1 MPRQMIAALTVLTAL
16 CLTGCGAQSQRQ
28 KAQGTVG
35 TRVTITSGD
44 EELNAYVAVPS
55 EGNTTAKAKGPLP
68 GIVLIHDEG
77 GLDDW
82 MEICASSLAV
92 YGFVV
97 MAPDLYRGKKTDDPM
112 VASQWMASLS
122 KDRALRDLKATVDK
136 LTAMD
141 SVHKDKIGCIGWGMG
156 GTYSLQAALNDK
168 RILCCAICCG
178 AVPADAEQL
187 KPLNASVLGI
197 FGADDKDIKLA
208 DVRAFQQALIATD
221 KSIPK
226 FKIYKGAGHS
236 FMRPRSG
243 KAPNPEYNEA
253 AARDAREQ
261 IETFFINALQKK

>member
-1 MPRQMIAALTVLTAL
+1 MPRQMLAALTVLAAL
-16 CLTGCGAQSQRQ
+16 CLAGCGAQGQRQ
-28 KAQGTVG
+28 KAQVTVG
-35 TRVTITSGD
+35 THVTITSGD
-44 EELNAYVAVPS
+44 EEFKAYLAVPG
-55 EGNTTAKAKGPLP
+55 EANTTVKAKGPFP

-82 MEICASSLAV
+82 MEQCAGRLAV
-92 YGFVV
+92 HGFVV
-97 MAPDLYRGKKTDDPM
+97 IAPDLYRGKKTDDPK
-112 VASQWMASLS
+112 VAAQWMASLS

-136 LTAMD
+136 LAAMD
-141 SVHKDKIGCIGWGMG
+141 SVHKDKIGCVGWGMG

-168 RILCCAICCG
+168 RILSCAICCG

-208 DVRAFQQALIATD
+208 DVRAFHLALIATD

-253 AARDAREQ
+253 AAREAREQ
-261 IETFFINALQKK
+261 IETFFINTLQKK